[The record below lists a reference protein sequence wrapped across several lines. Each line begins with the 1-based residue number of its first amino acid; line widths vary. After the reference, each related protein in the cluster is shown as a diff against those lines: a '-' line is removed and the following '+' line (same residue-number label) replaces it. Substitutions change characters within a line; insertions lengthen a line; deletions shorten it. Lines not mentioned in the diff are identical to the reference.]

1 MHIAC
6 AAVSLISGSVLNSR
20 KGIWAAAQGM
30 NGTQTELLVA
40 VGRLVDVFDE
50 QESII

>member
-1 MHIAC
+1 
-6 AAVSLISGSVLNSR
+6 
-20 KGIWAAAQGM
+20 M